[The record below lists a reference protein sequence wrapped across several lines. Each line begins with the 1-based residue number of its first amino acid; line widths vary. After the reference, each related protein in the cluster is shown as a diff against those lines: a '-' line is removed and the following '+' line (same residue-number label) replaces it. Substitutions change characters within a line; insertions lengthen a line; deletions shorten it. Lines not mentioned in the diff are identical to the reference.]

1 MTDRR
6 PATTAGVD
14 HTERLLRLTE
24 RLATCCPASL
34 VPADRLPAPSDDL
47 RRALSFL
54 GVAVTPHGLASLD
67 AETVVRAGFGAGLLA
82 GLLVIPVALASSLLV
97 PALRLAAVPAV
108 LAVALGTAHA
118 VHRLPVWLARV
129 RRTRA
134 LGRVTG
140 LFGRAVLRMRIE
152 PSPERSAA
160 FAGRTGNGPLADSL
174 AAHARRARGTPRS
187 GFAGF
192 AEEWRDWFPAVRRAT
207 ALVDAAG
214 DAPPGERARTL
225 DRALSAVLDGTHDRL
240 TAFAGEIRGPAT
252 GLYAFGVLLP
262 LALLGVL
269 PAARVAGVGVG
280 VVHLVLL
287 YDVLLPGGLLAAS
300 AWLLTRRPVAFP
312 PPRVDRTH
320 PAVPDD
326 ARRALGAVV
335 ASGLGAGSL
344 ASVLVA
350 GWAVPV
356 AAVGAG
362 LGAGCVVRYRPIKR
376 VRDRA
381 RAVESGLDD
390 ALYLVGRRVLEGESV
405 ETALARVGAELS
417 DETGAVVADAS
428 RRSRVLDLGVRQA
441 FVGHLGALRD
451 VPSQRAR
458 GTAEL
463 LALAASEGRPAGEA
477 VVALADHL
485 GDLRQ
490 VETDARQELR
500 QVTGTLASTA
510 ALFGPLVAG
519 ATVALADGMA
529 GAGGAATTAL
539 AGAGSSGPASAASGT
554 ATPSAGALATADFGV
569 AVGFYTLTL
578 TVVLTALSV
587 GLEHGLDRA
596 LVGYRVGVAL
606 LSATATFLASVVGA
620 SLLV

>member
-1 MTDRR
+1 M
-6 PATTAGVD
+6 V
-14 HTERLLRLTE
+14 
-24 RLATCCPASL
+24 RLAVALSACCPASL
-34 VPADRLPAPSDDL
+34 VPPDTLPAPSGDL

-54 GVAVTPHGLASLD
+54 GVSVTPHGVPSLD

-82 GLLVIPVALASSLLV
+82 GLLGFPVALFCSLLV
-97 PALRLAAVPAV
+97 PALRLAALPAV
-108 LAVALGTAHA
+108 PAVALGTAHT

-152 PSPERSAA
+152 PSPERSAV
-160 FAGRTGNGPLADSL
+160 FAGRTGTGPLADSL

-192 AEEWRDWFPAVRRAT
+192 AEEWRDWLPAVRRAT

-280 VVHLVLL
+280 LVHLVLL
-287 YDVLLPGGLLAAS
+287 YDVVLPVGLLAVS

-312 PPRVDRTH
+312 PPRVGRDH
-320 PAVPDD
+320 PDVPTD
-326 ARRALGAVV
+326 ARRTLVAVV
-335 ASGLGAGSL
+335 GGGVLAGG
-344 ASVLVA
+344 VTGVVVA
-350 GWAVPV
+350 EWAVPV
-356 AAVGAG
+356 AV
-362 LGAGCVVRYRPIKR
+362 LGAGIGAGCLVRFRPIKQ
-376 VRDRA
+376 VRDHA

-405 ETALARVGAELS
+405 ETALTRVGSELS
-417 DETGAVVADAS
+417 DETGEVVADAS

-441 FVGHLGALRD
+441 FVGDLGALRD

-485 GDLRQ
+485 GDLRR

-529 GAGGAATTAL
+529 GAGRSTTTAL
-539 AGAGSSGPASAASGT
+539 TGAGASAGGAGT
-554 ATPSAGALATADFGV
+554 AAGTLATADLGV
-569 AVGFYTLTL
+569 AVGVYTLLL

-596 LVGYRVGVAL
+596 LVGYRVGIAL
-606 LSATATFLASVVGA
+606 LSATATFLASVLGA
-620 SLLV
+620 GLLV

>member
-1 MTDRR
+1 VSDPRQATTGRTGVTDR
-6 PATTAGVD
+6 TA
-14 HTERLLRLTE
+14 RLV
-24 RLATCCPASL
+24 RLAGLLAACCPPSL
-34 VPADRLPAPSDDL
+34 VPRETLPSPSDDL
-47 RRALSFL
+47 GRALSFL
-54 GVAVTPHGLASLD
+54 GVVATPHGHRALD
-67 AETVVRAGFGAGLLA
+67 AATVVRAGFGAGLLA
-82 GLLVIPVALASSLLV
+82 GLLLLPVALAAALVV
-97 PALRLAAVPAV
+97 PALRLAVLPAVP
-108 LAVALGTAHA
+108 AVALGTTHA

-152 PSPERSAA
+152 PSPERAAA
-160 FAGRTGNGPLADSL
+160 FAGRTGTGPLAESL
-174 AAHARRARGTPRS
+174 SEHVRQARGTHRS

-192 AEEWRDWFPAVRRAT
+192 AEEWCDWLPAVRRAT
-207 ALVDAAG
+207 ALLDAAG
-214 DAPPGERARTL
+214 DASPGERARTL

-240 TAFAGEIRGPAT
+240 SAFAGEIRGPAT

-269 PAARVAGVGVG
+269 PAASVAGVGVG

-287 YDVLLPGGLLAAS
+287 YDVLLPAGLLAAS

-312 PPRVDRTH
+312 PPRVGREH

-326 ARRALGAVV
+326 ARRPLLAAVAVGVTAGCLAGVVV
-335 ASGLGAGSL
+335 AA
-344 ASVLVA
+344 
-350 GWAVPV
+350 WAVPV
-356 AAVGAG
+356 AALGAG
-362 LGAGCVVRYRPIKR
+362 VGAGCVVGYRPIKT
-376 VRDRA
+376 VRDHA
-381 RAVESGLDD
+381 SAVESGLDD

-405 ETALARVGAELS
+405 ETALARVGSELS
-417 DETGAVVADAS
+417 DATGEVVADAS
-428 RRSRVLDLGVRQA
+428 RRSRVLDLGVRQS
-441 FVGHLGALRD
+441 FVGDLGALRD

-485 GDLRQ
+485 GDLQR
-490 VETDARQELR
+490 VESEARRELR

-510 ALFGPLVAG
+510 SLFGPLVAG

-529 GAGGAATTAL
+529 GAGESATTAL
-539 AGAGSSGPASAASGT
+539 AGAGGGATASNAAT
-554 ATPSAGALATADFGV
+554 ASALATADLGI
-569 AVGFYTLTL
+569 AVGVYTLLL

-596 LVGYRVGVAL
+596 LVGYRVGIAL

-620 SLLV
+620 GLLV

>member
-1 MTDRR
+1 MPDDS
-6 PATTAGVD
+6 AETADVS
-14 HTERLLRLTE
+14 HQSARTARLV
-24 RLATCCPASL
+24 RLAVLFAACCPPSL
-34 VPADRLPAPSDDL
+34 VPPETLPSPGEDL

-54 GVAVTPHGLASLD
+54 GVAVTPHGTPSLD
-67 AETVVRAGFGAGLLA
+67 AETVVRAGFGAGLLS
-82 GLLVIPVALASSLLV
+82 GLLVLPVALAGGVLV
-97 PALRLAAVPAV
+97 PALRLAALPAV
-108 LAVALGTAHA
+108 PAVALGTTHA
-118 VHRLPVWLARV
+118 VHRLPVWVARV

-134 LGRVTG
+134 LGRLSG

-152 PSPERSAA
+152 PSPERAAA
-160 FAGRTGNGPLADSL
+160 FAGRTGSGPLAESL
-174 AAHARRARGTPRS
+174 AGHARQARGTPRS

-192 AEEWRDWFPAVRRAT
+192 AEEWRDWLPAVRRAT
-207 ALVDAAG
+207 VLLDAAG

-287 YDVLLPGGLLAAS
+287 YDVLLPVGLLAAS

-312 PPRVDRTH
+312 PPRVGRAH

-326 ARRALGAVV
+326 PRRSVGAALAASVV
-335 ASGLGAGSL
+335 AGGTAG
-344 ASVLVA
+344 VVVA

-362 LGAGCVVRYRPIKR
+362 VGAGCVVSYRPIKR
-376 VRDRA
+376 VRDQA
-381 RAVESGLDD
+381 RAIESGLDD

-405 ETALARVGAELS
+405 ETALARVGGELS
-417 DETGAVVADAS
+417 GETGTVVADAS
-428 RRSRVLDLGVRQA
+428 RRSRVLDLGVRAA
-441 FVGHLGALRD
+441 FVGDLGALRD

-463 LALAASEGRPAGEA
+463 LALAATEGRPAGEA

-485 GDLRQ
+485 GDLRR
-490 VETDARQELR
+490 VETDARRELR

-510 ALFGPLVAG
+510 SLFGPLVAG
-519 ATVALADGMA
+519 ATVALADGMTGA
-529 GAGGAATTAL
+529 GASATTAL
-539 AGAGSSGPASAASGT
+539 AGTGGSGGAGTTAA
-554 ATPSAGALATADFGV
+554 SAGALATADLGI
-569 AVGFYTLTL
+569 AVGVYTLLL
-578 TVVLTALSV
+578 TVVLTTLSV

-596 LVGYRVGVAL
+596 LVGYRVGIAL
-606 LSATATFLASVVGA
+606 LSATATFLTSVVGA
-620 SLLV
+620 GLLV

>member
-1 MTDRR
+1 
-6 PATTAGVD
+6 V
-14 HTERLLRLTE
+14 
-24 RLATCCPASL
+24 LAACCPPSL
-34 VPADRLPAPSDDL
+34 VPSDTLPTPSDDL
-47 RRALSFL
+47 RRALAFL
-54 GVAVTPHGLASLD
+54 GVSVTARGVPSLD
-67 AETVVRAGFGAGLLA
+67 AETVVRAGFGAGLL
-82 GLLVIPVALASSLLV
+82 VSPVAFGCSLLL
-97 PALRLAAVPAV
+97 PAFRLAAVPTV
-108 LAVALGTAHA
+108 PAVALTTTHG

-160 FAGRTGNGPLADSL
+160 FAGRTGSGPLADSL

-192 AEEWRDWFPAVRRAT
+192 AEEWHDWLPAVRRAT
-207 ALVDAAG
+207 ALIDAAG
-214 DAPPGERARTL
+214 DTPPGERARTL

-280 VVHLVLL
+280 LVHLVLL
-287 YDVLLPGGLLAAS
+287 YDLLLPVGLVGVS
-300 AWLLTRRPVAFP
+300 AWLLARRPVAFP
-312 PPRVDRTH
+312 PPEVGRDH
-320 PAVPDD
+320 PDVPDD
-326 ARRALGAVV
+326 DRPALAAAAGGSVLAAGVASVVV
-335 ASGLGAGSL
+335 AD
-344 ASVLVA
+344 
-350 GWAVPV
+350 WAVPV
-356 AAVGAG
+356 AAAGAG
-362 LGAGCVVRYRPIKR
+362 VGAGCVVRFRPVKS

-405 ETALARVGAELS
+405 ETALTRVGSELS
-417 DETGAVVADAS
+417 DETGTVVADAS
-428 RRSRVLDLGVRQA
+428 RRGRVLDLGVREA
-441 FVGHLGALRD
+441 FRGDLGALRD

-463 LALAASEGRPAGEA
+463 LALSASEGRPAGEA

-485 GDLRQ
+485 GDLRR
-490 VETDARQELR
+490 VETEARRELR

-510 ALFGPLVAG
+510 AVFGPLVAG

-529 GAGGAATTAL
+529 GAGGSATTAL
-539 AGAGSSGPASAASGT
+539 AGAGGAGPAGSGT
-554 ATPSAGALATADFGV
+554 TATDAGALATADLGI
-569 AVGFYTLTL
+569 AVGVYTLLL

-620 SLLV
+620 GLLV

>member
-1 MTDRR
+1 
-6 PATTAGVD
+6 
-14 HTERLLRLTE
+14 
-24 RLATCCPASL
+24 
-34 VPADRLPAPSDDL
+34 
-47 RRALSFL
+47 
-54 GVAVTPHGLASLD
+54 
-67 AETVVRAGFGAGLLA
+67 
-82 GLLVIPVALASSLLV
+82 
-97 PALRLAAVPAV
+97 
-108 LAVALGTAHA
+108 
-118 VHRLPVWLARV
+118 
-129 RRTRA
+129 
-134 LGRVTG
+134 
-140 LFGRAVLRMRIE
+140 MRIE
-152 PSPERSAA
+152 PSPERAA
-160 FAGRTGNGPLADSL
+160 VFAGRTGTGPLAESL

-192 AEEWRDWFPAVRRAT
+192 AEAWCDWLPAVRRAT

-214 DAPPGERARTL
+214 DAQPAERARTL

-280 VVHLVLL
+280 LVHLVLL
-287 YDVLLPGGLLAAS
+287 YDVLLPVGLLAVS

-312 PPRVDRTH
+312 PPQVGRDH
-320 PAVPDD
+320 PEVPDD
-326 ARRALGAVV
+326 ARRALLALVGVGLLAGVV
-335 ASGLGAGSL
+335 AS
-344 ASVLVA
+344 VVVA
-350 GWAVPV
+350 EWAVPV
-356 AAVGAG
+356 AALGAG
-362 LGAGCVVRYRPIKR
+362 AGAGCVVRFRPIKQ
-376 VRDRA
+376 VRDHA

-405 ETALARVGAELS
+405 ETALARVGSELS
-417 DETGAVVADAS
+417 GETGAVVADAS

-441 FVGHLGALRD
+441 FVGELGALRD

-485 GDLRQ
+485 GDLRR

-519 ATVALADGMA
+519 ATVALAEGMVSA
-529 GAGGAATTAL
+529 GGSATTVLASGGSAVGAGTGSAV
-539 AGAGSSGPASAASGT
+539 GAGTGGSAGT
-554 ATPSAGALATADFGV
+554 AAGALATAELGV
-569 AVGFYTLTL
+569 AVGVYTLLL

-596 LVGYRVGVAL
+596 LVGYRVGIAL
-606 LSATATFLASVVGA
+606 LSATTTFLASVVGA
-620 SLLV
+620 GLLV

>member
-1 MTDRR
+1 MADRR
-6 PATTAGVD
+6 PATGERPCVTGRTA
-14 HTERLLRLTE
+14 RLV
-24 RLATCCPASL
+24 RLAGLLAACCPPSL
-34 VPADRLPAPSDDL
+34 VPQERLPSPSADL

-54 GVAVTPHGLASLD
+54 GVAVTPHAVPALD

-82 GLLVIPVALASSLLV
+82 GLLVLPVALAAALVV
-97 PALRLAAVPAV
+97 PALRLAVLPAVP
-108 LAVALGTAHA
+108 AVALGTTHA
-118 VHRLPVWLARV
+118 LHRLPVWLARV

-152 PSPERSAA
+152 PSPERAAA
-160 FAGRTGNGPLADSL
+160 FAGRTGSGPLAESL
-174 AAHARRARGTPRS
+174 TDHARRARGTHRS

-192 AEEWRDWFPAVRRAT
+192 AEEWRDWLPAVRRAT

-240 TAFAGEIRGPAT
+240 SAFAGEIRGPAT

-287 YDVLLPGGLLAAS
+287 YDVLLPAGLLAAS

-312 PPRVDRTH
+312 PPRVGRDH

-326 ARRALGAVV
+326 ARRALVV
-335 ASGLGAGSL
+335 AVAVGVAAGCL
-344 ASVLVA
+344 AGVVVA
-350 GWAVPV
+350 GWAAPV
-356 AAVGAG
+356 AALGAG
-362 LGAGCVVRYRPIKR
+362 VGAGCVVSYRPIR
-376 VRDRA
+376 DVRDHA

-417 DETGAVVADAS
+417 GETGSVVADAS
-428 RRSRVLDLGVRQA
+428 RRSRVLDLGVREA
-441 FVGHLGALRD
+441 FVGSLGALGD

-485 GDLRQ
+485 GDLQR
-490 VETDARQELR
+490 VESEARRELR

-510 ALFGPLVAG
+510 SLFGPLVAG

-529 GAGGAATTAL
+529 GAGESATTAL
-539 AGAGSSGPASAASGT
+539 AGSGGTGATASNAAT
-554 ATPSAGALATADFGV
+554 ASALATADLGV
-569 AVGFYTLTL
+569 AVGVYTLLL

-620 SLLV
+620 GLLV

>member
-1 MTDRR
+1 VSSLTPPSNDR
-6 PATTAGVD
+6 ATGLV
-14 HTERLLRLTE
+14 RLT
-24 RLATCCPASL
+24 LSLSACCPTSL
-34 VPADRLPAPSDDL
+34 LPPDSLPAPSDDL

-54 GVAVTPHGLASLD
+54 GVAVTPHGVPSLD
-67 AETVVRAGFGAGLLA
+67 AETVVRAGFGAGVLA
-82 GLLVIPVALASSLLV
+82 GLLVIPAALACSLLV
-97 PALRLAAVPAV
+97 PALRPAAVPAV
-108 LAVALGTAHA
+108 PAVALGTTHA
-118 VHRLPVWLARV
+118 VHRLPVWLARI

-152 PSPERSAA
+152 PSPERSAL
-160 FAGRTGNGPLADSL
+160 FAGRTGSGPLADSL
-174 AAHARRARGTPRS
+174 ADHARRARGTPRS

-192 AEEWRDWFPAVRRAT
+192 AEEWRDWLPAVRRAT
-207 ALVDAAG
+207 ALIDAAG

-269 PAARVAGVGVG
+269 PAARVAGAGVG
-280 VVHLVLL
+280 LVHLVLL
-287 YDVLLPGGLLAAS
+287 YDVLLPVGVLGVS

-312 PPRVDRTH
+312 PPRVGRDH
-320 PAVPDD
+320 PEVPDD
-326 ARRALGAVV
+326 ARRGLVAAVAGGVLAAGVASAVV
-335 ASGLGAGSL
+335 AD
-344 ASVLVA
+344 
-350 GWAVPV
+350 WAVPV

-362 LGAGCVVRYRPIKR
+362 VGAGCVVRYRPIKQ
-376 VRDRA
+376 VRDHA
-381 RAVESGLDD
+381 RAVETGLDD

-405 ETALARVGAELS
+405 ETALARVGSELS
-417 DETGAVVADAS
+417 DETGTVVADAS
-428 RRSRVLDLGVRQA
+428 RRSHVLDIGVRAA
-441 FVGHLGALRD
+441 FVGDLGALRD
-451 VPSQRAR
+451 VPSERAS

-485 GDLRQ
+485 GDLRR
-490 VETDARQELR
+490 VETDARRELR

-519 ATVALADGMA
+519 ATVALADGMT
-529 GAGGAATTAL
+529 GAGGTATTAL
-539 AGAGSSGPASAASGT
+539 ATAGDGT
-554 ATPSAGALATADFGV
+554 AAAAGALATADLGV
-569 AVGFYTLTL
+569 AVGVYTLLL
-578 TVVLTALSV
+578 TVLLTGLSV
-587 GLEHGLDRA
+587 GLVHGLDRA

-606 LSATATFLASVVGA
+606 LSATVTFLASVVGA
-620 SLLV
+620 GLLV

>member
-1 MTDRR
+1 VAEPPPETTGR
-6 PATTAGVD
+6 PT
-14 HTERLLRLTE
+14 RLV
-24 RLATCCPASL
+24 RLAHLSSACCPSSL
-34 VPADRLPAPSDDL
+34 VPPDTLPAPSDDL

-54 GVAVTPHGLASLD
+54 GVSVTPHGGPSLD
-67 AETVVRAGFGAGLLA
+67 AETVVRAGFGGGILAGLLA
-82 GLLVIPVALASSLLV
+82 LPVALACSLLV
-97 PALRLAAVPAV
+97 PAVRLAAIPAV
-108 LAVALGTAHA
+108 PAVALGTTHTI
-118 VHRLPVWLARV
+118 HRLPVWLARV

-152 PSPERSAA
+152 PSPERAA
-160 FAGRTGNGPLADSL
+160 VFAGRTGTGSLADSL
-174 AAHARRARGTPRS
+174 AAHARRARGTPGS

-192 AEEWRDWFPAVRRAT
+192 ADEWRDWLPAVRRAT

-214 DAPPGERARTL
+214 DAQPGERARTL

-280 VVHLVLL
+280 LVHLVLL
-287 YDVLLPGGLLAAS
+287 YDVLLPLGLLAVS

-312 PPRVDRTH
+312 PPRVGRDH
-320 PAVPDD
+320 PDVPDD
-326 ARRALGAVV
+326 ARRALVAVV
-335 ASGLGAGSL
+335 A
-344 ASVLVA
+344 ASVLAGGVTSVVA
-350 GWAVPV
+350 EWAVPV
-356 AAVGAG
+356 AALGAG
-362 LGAGCVVRYRPIKR
+362 LGAGCVVRFRPIKQ
-376 VRDRA
+376 VRDHA

-405 ETALARVGAELS
+405 ESALARVGSELS

-428 RRSRVLDLGVRQA
+428 RRSRVLDLGVREA
-441 FVGHLGALRD
+441 FVGDLGALRN

-485 GDLRQ
+485 GDLRR

-529 GAGGAATTAL
+529 GAGGSSTTAL
-539 AGAGSSGPASAASGT
+539 AGAGVGGGAGT
-554 ATPSAGALATADFGV
+554 AAGALATADLGI
-569 AVGFYTLTL
+569 AVGVYTLLL

-596 LVGYRVGVAL
+596 LVGYRVGIAL
-606 LSATATFLASVVGA
+606 LAATATFLASVVGA
-620 SLLV
+620 GLLV